1 MRSFDGTLSTYVLE
15 DVAGGEG
22 LSAHYRERSGKHLAA
37 HEIFARAGAG
47 ESLADEIVKQGASSL
62 GMALGHAVGMLDPPA
77 IIMGGGLASS
87 GFYMKHIEDEMR
99 RFIWHE
105 ASRGVP
111 VLRASLGGE
120 ACLWGAALAAERTM
134 S

>member
-1 MRSFDGTLSTYVLE
+1 
-15 DVAGGEG
+15 
-22 LSAHYRERSGKHLAA
+22 
-37 HEIFARAGAG
+37 
-47 ESLADEIVKQGASSL
+47 
-62 GMALGHAVGMLDPPA
+62 MALGHAVGMLDPPA